1 MSIVIPAL
9 AAARAGLQASLARID
24 RAASVITRAGL
35 ATSSPTPEPASNVD
49 GAAAPTPHGDPELD
63 VAAAMVDMMMA
74 QRAFAEQL
82 RVMQTIDQ
90 TMQDTIR
97 MTGSGGA

>member
-1 MSIVIPAL
+1 MSLVIPAL
-9 AAARAGLQASLARID
+9 AAARAGLQGALSRID
-24 RAASVITRAGL
+24 RAASVISRAGL
-35 ATSSPTPEPASNVD
+35 ESTSTPPAPGSNADGTASPA
-49 GAAAPTPHGDPELD
+49 PHGDPEMD
-63 VAAAMVDMMMA
+63 IAGAMVDMMLA

-90 TMQDTIR
+90 TMQDTVR